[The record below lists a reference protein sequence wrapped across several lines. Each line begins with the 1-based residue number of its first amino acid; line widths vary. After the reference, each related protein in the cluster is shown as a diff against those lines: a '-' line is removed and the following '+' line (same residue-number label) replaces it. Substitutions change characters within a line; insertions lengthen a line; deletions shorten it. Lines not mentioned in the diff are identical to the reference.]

1 MVTSDERASN
11 SAPRRRGADTT
22 ERILDA
28 AEACFAQKGYT
39 GTTLRDVAELV
50 GIRIPSLYNH
60 FPNKQALYR
69 AVLARGIQPVLESLA
84 DYVAAGSDR
93 QEPDAIMLQLME
105 VLHQRP
111 NLPKLVQY
119 ELLSGGEQLAELM
132 QDWLGPIV
140 GQGLGLLQA
149 GPAAHHWKPEQLPL
163 LLMAIYNIV
172 VGHFTVAPLYELL
185 SGEDPLSDAALSRQS
200 EFFGQVVTLLMG
212 RDDDAEIVS
221 DAPTTSTRTP
231 KE

>member
-1 MVTSDERASN
+1 MAASDEQSTDG
-11 SAPRRRGADTT
+11 APRRRGADTT

-39 GTTLRDVAELV
+39 GTTLRDVADAV

-60 FPNKQALYR
+60 FPNKEALYR
-69 AVLARGIQPVLESLA
+69 AVLARGIEPVLARLA
-84 DYVAAGSDR
+84 EFVAADGR
-93 QEPDAIMLQLME
+93 HQEPHVIALRLME
-105 VLHQRP
+105 VLRQRP
-111 NLPKLVQY
+111 NIPKLVQY

-132 QDWLGPIV
+132 QDWLRPVV

-149 GPAAHHWKPEQLPL
+149 GPAARYWKPEQLPL

-185 SGEDPLSDAALSRQS
+185 SGEDPLDDAALARQS
-200 EFFGQVVTLLMG
+200 EFFGQIVTLLMG
-212 RDDDAEIVS
+212 RD
-221 DAPTTSTRTP
+221 APAGMVPPDTGHTL

>member
-1 MVTSDERASN
+1 MVTSDEEASS
-11 SAPRRRGADTT
+11 SAPSRRGADTT

-60 FPNKQALYR
+60 FSNKQALYR

-84 DYVAAGSDR
+84 DYVAAGRER
-93 QEPDAIMLQLME
+93 QEPDAIMLRLME

-132 QDWLGPIV
+132 QDWLRPIV
-140 GQGLGLLQA
+140 GQGLGLLQS
-149 GPAAHHWKPEQLPL
+149 GPAARHWKPEQLPL

-200 EFFGQVVTLLMG
+200 EFFGQVVMLLMG
-212 RDDDAEIVS
+212 REDHAEIVS
-221 DAPTTSTRTP
+221 ESASTSTP